1 MKNKLIYL
9 VLCLSPLWWF
19 LFVAFIKWNI
29 DISTWDSV
37 DRGLCLSLGL
47 FTSVFGIGI
56 KKSYDNECGY

>member
-19 LFVAFIKWNI
+19 LFVAFIKWNF

-37 DRGLCLSLGL
+37 DRGFCLTFGL
-47 FTSVFGIGI
+47 LTAAFGIGM
-56 KKSYDNECGY
+56 KKSYDNGY